1 MSNEFNIFK
10 LADEHSKKFLS
21 SGFIYIP
28 DLLKST
34 NEQGVLY
41 VEIDPYKIALTQLF
55 VDGYIKEITPNCG
68 KFHLTGEGR
77 AFILRGG
84 YAKKFEDEEEY
95 KKISSEKVKID
106 LLNAKRIY
114 KNYWLTKLVAWVG
127 AISGILAL
135 ALTLLKLLGIKL
147 N

>member
-21 SGFIYIP
+21 AGFIYIP

-41 VEIDPYKIALTQLF
+41 VEIDPYKMALIQLF
-55 VDGYIKEITPNCG
+55 VDGYIKEITPNSG

-84 YAKKFEDEEEY
+84 YAKKFEEEEEY
-95 KKISSEKVKID
+95 KKISSEKAKID

-127 AISGILAL
+127 ALSGIVAL
-135 ALTLLKLLGIKL
+135 ALTLLNLLGIKL
-147 N
+147 